1 MCLVYIFCLWS
12 LKFQHWFI
20 LFLRYITAFCFCF
33 VETIP
38 SHTFLLLFYWTLF
51 SLCGCKSLLSLRGFE
66 KYFLWSPPL
75 IALASF
81 LLPVWI
87 LLFCRVWS
95 LDILI
100 CPRIFVCELIVKA
113 VLWLLLPCS
122 YQLVCFLARGLVNS
136 SAQSSLSALYTLW
149 CRLGSWSPV
158 GALILAPL
166 HMQGCSCGCDSWW
179 MVQTSCPHSR
189 LAAWFESSPA
199 PCPLGRSW
207 DLCSL
212 CSHQTYSP
220 LHFDS
225 SWNCRISSFDSFI
238 FREHL
243 LFLICD
249 SLIFKQHFIN
259 FEISKVWS
267 INSVS

>member
-1 MCLVYIFCLWS
+1 MCLVYFFCLWS

-38 SHTFLLLFYWTLF
+38 SHTFLLVFYWTLF
-51 SLCGCKSLLSLRGFE
+51 SLCGCKSLLSLWGFE

-122 YQLVCFLARGLVNS
+122 YKLVCFLIRGLVNS
-136 SAQSSLSALYTLW
+136 SAQSSFSALYTVVEAWVLVSCRCSHSGPITHAGTFLW
-149 CRLGSWSPV
+149 LWLTVDGADILSPFTV
-158 GALILAPL
+158 
-166 HMQGCSCGCDSWW
+166 SC
-179 MVQTSCPHSR
+179 MVWVQSCP
-189 LAAWFESSPA
+189 SSP
-199 PCPLGRSW
+199 W
-207 DLCSL
+207 
-212 CSHQTYSP
+212 
-220 LHFDS
+220 
-225 SWNCRISSFDSFI
+225 
-238 FREHL
+238 
-243 LFLICD
+243 
-249 SLIFKQHFIN
+249 
-259 FEISKVWS
+259 
-267 INSVS
+267 